1 MNTHKNIVLGVVISE
16 KSNMNFESSNAIIL
30 KVRKE
35 ATKLQIKNEIN
46 KFMGVQPLSVRTANV
61 QGKIKRHGQTSGRQK
76 SWKKAFVKFSPG
88 TDISQFSATE

>member
-46 KFMGVQPLSVRTANV
+46 KFN
-61 QGKIKRHGQTSGRQK
+61 H
-76 SWKKAFVKFSPG
+76 
-88 TDISQFSATE
+88 